1 MILMYDS
8 AIRISE
14 LLDLSLSSLNLKGNT
29 PYIKVHGK
37 GDKERI
43 VSITDKTVQ
52 HLNKYIKLYHENGDR
67 SRPLFYTVINGNLSK
82 MSAGNVSRMIKK
94 YAEQIRPEHPDLPK
108 KIHCHIFRR
117 TRATNLYQSGVD
129 IELVSRILGHSSTQ
143 VTRIYASPSME
154 MIKNAMNAATG
165 SIPEEEPLW
174 SENEDEIARLCGLR

>member
-1 MILMYDS
+1 MALVLLMKS
-8 AIRISE
+8 QS
-14 LLDLSLSSLNLKGNT
+14 LDLW
-29 PYIKVHGK
+29 
-37 GDKERI
+37 
-43 VSITDKTVQ
+43 
-52 HLNKYIKLYHENGDR
+52 
-67 SRPLFYTVINGNLSK
+67 
-82 MSAGNVSRMIKK
+82 
-94 YAEQIRPEHPDLPK
+94 
-108 KIHCHIFRR
+108 RR